1 MENKNN
7 ELKISSDIIFKLN
20 KNSLDKSDFIGIIC
34 SILYS
39 KDIFPKNK
47 DIVPF
52 LKEVFSV
59 SYLEYVINSRTLIVA
74 RISKNIYKSKNEDI
88 SFLKKK
94 VIEYFSINEDNEN
107 IEKPGKSS
115 KKKNANEKLESWLKG
130 L

>member
-1 MENKNN
+1 MENKYNGL
-7 ELKISSDIIFKLN
+7 EISSDIMFKLN
-20 KNSLDKSDFIGIIC
+20 KKSLDKSDFIGIIC

-52 LKEVFSV
+52 LREVFSV

-74 RISKNIYKSKNEDI
+74 RVSKNIYKSDDDI
-88 SFLKKK
+88 SFLRKK
-94 VIEYFSINEDNEN
+94 VIEYFNINEDNDN
-107 IEKPGKSS
+107 SEKWGKSS